1 MPNASTRRFPVLTLN
16 LLLFCAFTRAYT
28 QEKSANSMYVE
39 LATQRP
45 AYSINYERIIRQ
57 GNKLDYSFS
66 VGFSIAKNA
75 VALPVGFH
83 FITAPGDHHL
93 EFGLRVIPFIDYN
106 TTMVG
111 SVKNSSDTYI
121 YINPG
126 IGYRYQPKQ
135 TSLFFKAI
143 AGPSILLDPPA
154 GDFWSMDPALHA
166 FGNLAL
172 GISF

>member
-1 MPNASTRRFPVLTLN
+1 MPNASAWRIPVLTLSI
-16 LLLFCAFTRAYT
+16 LLIYAISSAHA
-28 QEKSANSMYVE
+28 QEKSANSIYVE

-45 AYSINYERIIRQ
+45 AYSINYDRIFRQ

-75 VALPVGFH
+75 LALPVGFH
-83 FITAPGDHHL
+83 FITVPGDHHL
-93 EFGLRVIPFIDYN
+93 EFGLCVIPFIDYN
-106 TTMVG
+106 TTLVG

-135 TSLFFKAI
+135 TAIFFKAI

-154 GDFWSMDPALHA
+154 GDFWNMDPKLHA
-166 FGNLAL
+166 YGNLAL